1 MNQTNSRKNNMKL
14 YPIYEMFAYDLL
26 FFYGIR
32 VMFFS
37 DVKHFTGSQIV
48 LSAALFALFTVLLQF
63 PVTLVVNRLGKKK
76 GAIIGNSINVIWAIS
91 MFFITNFT
99 DLILLQIPAA
109 MAFAFKS
116 VSAGNLLS
124 DSIPESTNQR
134 DIYVNIDKK
143 GFSRY
148 SFLSAVSTII
158 AGWLY
163 GFNPYIPII
172 LCLIFTIISTIIS
185 FSFTEIKEPKI
196 DIAVKENVN
205 NLKQGIHFI
214 ANSRRLRALQLL
226 TGAIWGVTILLELYE
241 LELLQYIGASSFIV
255 CLTFALMEL
264 TKGISSREAPWF
276 NKMLKNKTLT
286 SILIVFI
293 LGFILIGLIAMI
305 SFKLPTKIILI
316 TVILVLLNTVG
327 GIARILSKKYFNNFT
342 DNEIL
347 PSIYT
352 AKSISDNVFRV
363 IFTLLG
369 SSILLFTNIDK
380 AFIVYGICLVPI
392 TLLANLYAK
401 KRLGLNPD
409 KYPDKDIYIK

>member
-1 MNQTNSRKNNMKL
+1 MNPTNSRKNNMKL

-37 DVKHFTGSQIV
+37 DVKHFTDSQIV

-76 GAIIGNSINVIWAIS
+76 GAIIGNLINVIWAIS
-91 MFFITNFT
+91 MFFIINFT

-264 TKGISSREAPWF
+264 TKGISSREAPWV

-293 LGFILIGLIAMI
+293 LGFILIGLMAMI

>member
-1 MNQTNSRKNNMKL
+1 MNPTNSRKNNMKL

-37 DVKHFTGSQIV
+37 DVKHFTDSQIV

-76 GAIIGNSINVIWAIS
+76 GAIIGNLINVIWAIS

-264 TKGISSREAPWF
+264 TKGISSREAPWV

-293 LGFILIGLIAMI
+293 LGFILIGLMAMI

-369 SSILLFTNIDK
+369 SSILLFTNINK